1 MFIISR
7 QNPRESKG
15 NVGHYQKT
23 REFVEKMLKMATR
36 GDGLEEV
43 GVGGDG
49 GEHGGELDL
58 GAGGVRNPLQLR
70 ASELLWR
77 RRRAGRAG

>member
-1 MFIISR
+1 M
-7 QNPRESKG
+7 
-15 NVGHYQKT
+15 VGWVIAWLH
-23 REFVEKMLKMATR
+23 FVGPGR
-36 GDGLEEV
+36 GG
-43 GVGGDG
+43 GTGDG